1 MIKNKISKNLKI
13 RILII
18 GIYLG
23 FSISNL
29 GFTRSA
35 KAQSALGLTAIPPR
49 LEISINPGQVIS
61 KEIKVRNESNV
72 ERFVTTS
79 TKDFVVVNDLGTP
92 IEIDA
97 KSTEQNRWAA
107 SNWLQVS
114 ETNLKL
120 KPGETKSLILTIIA
134 PDNATP
140 GGHYAMV
147 LHSPNNEAVL
157 SETGSTI
164 LTNVGSLV
172 YITVAGPTNQEAR
185 ITEFTGPN
193 FQEYGPVNFRTT
205 INNLSDIHIAPV
217 GEITIKDWLNQKTQ
231 LPLESIN
238 IFPYTNRTYENQLNR
253 KWLFGRYQ
261 ADLTAGYGSA
271 GGVLTATLFFWI
283 VPWRLIILT
292 LVAIVLVAIIIK
304 LLIRQDPPSTQ
315 IEELE
320 KELDSLKNKYKDK

>member
-1 MIKNKISKNLKI
+1 MSKLKLLLLLTFNFLLLALNS
-13 RILII
+13 RQV
-18 GIYLG
+18 
-23 FSISNL
+23 N
-29 GFTRSA
+29 
-35 KAQSALGLTAIPPR
+35 AQSALGLTAIPPR
-49 LEISINPGQVIS
+49 LEITINPGEVVS

-72 ERFVTTS
+72 ERFITTS
-79 TKDFVVVNDLGTP
+79 TKDFIVVNDLGTP
-92 IEIDA
+92 IQVSA
-97 KSTEQNRWAA
+97 KSAEQNRWAA

-172 YITVAGPTNQEAR
+172 YITVAGPINQEAKV
-185 ITEFTGPN
+185 TQFTAPN
-193 FQEYGPVNFRTT
+193 FQEYGPIDFKTT
-205 INNLSDIHIAPV
+205 INNLSDIHIAPI
-217 GEITIKDWLNQKTQ
+217 GEITIKNWLNGQTAQ

-238 IFPYTNRTYENQLNR
+238 VFPYTNRTYENQLTR

-261 ADLTAGYGSA
+261 ANLTAGYGTA
-271 GGVLTATLFFWI
+271 GGVLTAAVFFWI
-283 VPWRLIILT
+283 IPWKLILLSLAALIIII
-292 LVAIVLVAIIIK
+292 AIIK
-304 LLIRQDPPSTQ
+304 LLTRQGPPTPQQ